1 MAINVSIFPGEKQ
14 LLILTDNVPHSSVNS
29 LAPGYSGQFDSM
41 NVQDHHFYAAE
52 VFDLSPFTIRRREN
66 DCNAVFVCFA
76 TVTFDKDVSYKG
88 RANGPNEFRDEISRG
103 ECIQY
108 CEFNCAVKFC

>member
-1 MAINVSIFPGEKQ
+1 MITDHKPLETLKVKARTDE
-14 LLILTDNVPHSSVNS
+14 IL
-29 LAPGYSGQFDSM
+29 G
-41 NVQDHHFYAAE
+41 
-52 VFDLSPFTIRRREN
+52 DLVYYLSHE
-66 DCNAVFVCFA
+66 
-76 TVTFDKDVSYKG
+76 G